1 MKRSY
6 QAAVAVLFGISSLAS
21 GCAGNDRTAADNEQ
35 VVPHEGHDD
44 GAGTSAHGGD
54 IGVIPSVSGPKTHT
68 TNERGRTTSGM
79 GTSVYSMIGSSG
91 LHEGGVSSHIESRIS
106 AEGVEGVEV
115 FVIDDTVILAREKSS
130 NVSNRYDALQNEV
143 LSPTQGMSGKG
154 ARGEGTKTERSAEDD
169 NLAIAKKQVEAM
181 FDNHVR
187 ILTATDAKA
196 VELIERI
203 QSKMAASASGRSVA
217 EDVSELLEL
226 AKE

>member
-6 QAAVAVLFGISSLAS
+6 LAAVAVLFGISALVS
-21 GCAGNDRTAADNEQ
+21 GCGGDGRAADDNEQ

-54 IGVIPSVSGPKTHT
+54 IGVIPSVNGPKTHT
-68 TNERGRTTSGM
+68 TNERGRTSSGM

-115 FVIDDTVILAREKSS
+115 FVIDDTVILARETPSI
-130 NVSNRYDALQNEV
+130 VSNRYDALQNEV

-154 ARGEGTKTERSAEDD
+154 ARNEGTKVERSAEDD
-169 NLAIAKKQVEAM
+169 NLAIAKKQVEEM
-181 FDNHVR
+181 FEGHVR
-187 ILTATDAKA
+187 IRTVTDARA

-203 QSKMAASASGRSVA
+203 QSNMAASGSGRSVA
-217 EDVSELLEL
+217 ADVSELLEL